1 MKAKY
6 EDTLIH
12 QINSSAKYFE
22 KLLDQIVKELN
33 SGLSASEHI
42 ALLVIHDTKDCCQRD
57 LARVLLKDRANT
69 GKLAKALEERGLVE
83 ISATIKNNRAVK
95 TLTITKK
102 GEEIV
107 KYTKNIF
114 NSLKEQIE
122 QEFSRKK
129 LDEMIE
135 RIQEFTQLIAK
146 TVKIKI

>member
-1 MKAKY
+1 MKTRY

-12 QINSSAKYFE
+12 QINSSAKYFD
-22 KLLDQIVKELN
+22 KLLEQIVKELDYGLN
-33 SGLSASEHI
+33 SSEHI

-69 GKLAKALEERGLVE
+69 GKLAKGLEEKGLVQ

-107 KYTKNIF
+107 KHTQTIF
-114 NSLKEQIE
+114 NSLKDQIE
-122 QEFSRKK
+122 EEFSRKK